1 MQRQYFEISRVRNV
15 TWFQKESSLAG
26 KQEKKQRKMK
36 NMHNGEKGEVHLI
49 LFKGR
54 YYIVTSH

>member
-1 MQRQYFEISRVRNV
+1 MQRQYFETSQVRNA
-15 TWFQKESSLAG
+15 TWSQKESSLAR

-49 LFKGR
+49 LFKCR
-54 YYIVTSH
+54 YYIVTCH